1 MAMKYLVKLFV
12 VTLFVLTCTHA
23 FAEGKVSD
31 MDMTYIL
38 NNSKAG
44 KGAQDFLKKSFTKN
58 QKSFTDEENRLKEE
72 EKDLIAK
79 KNIISQ
85 EEYQKKTDE
94 LRKKVIDY
102 QSKRR
107 SALDKIAKQ
116 RAEARQELVKKL
128 DPIIQKYIKDNNISI
143 IIDKKNIIRGN
154 EDLDITNIIIEELNK
169 ELPSLSLN

>member
-12 VTLFVLTCTHA
+12 VTLFALTCTHA
-23 FAEGKVSD
+23 FAEGKVAY

-102 QSKRR
+102 
-107 SALDKIAKQ
+107 
-116 RAEARQELVKKL
+116 
-128 DPIIQKYIKDNNISI
+128 
-143 IIDKKNIIRGN
+143 
-154 EDLDITNIIIEELNK
+154 
-169 ELPSLSLN
+169 